1 LLNLFYRLQ
10 KFFIPAYRIVDM
22 DTRKKRTLLVEKLSR
37 LHSSVSSFSNSDEN
51 YDQCLK
57 RLKIFAE
64 NSEPDSVKVL
74 YKILYALPNVG
85 KDTKRETYFS
95 FLEHFR
101 SELLDLDFSEDELE
115 QELSSNEQEV
125 ADLFVDENIGRNLRL
140 IEYLNSNFFTQSQK
154 ASLRKSRILID
165 FLKRCKTSY
174 NPDTDQ
180 LNEDDFG
187 ISQEQLDDALK
198 SLEES
203 KRILIFRAARGLD
216 EEYMDRGLLSFLRSS
231 IVNTEIDENE
241 IDTKVLSDEEKVI
254 EKLVVGD
261 KLFQPTQTQQEFD
274 RPSRS
279 VETSFEGLFWA
290 AALLTFAVALM
301 LLINNSK

>member
-1 LLNLFYRLQ
+1 
-10 KFFIPAYRIVDM
+10 M

-37 LHSSVSSFSNSDEN
+37 LHASVSSFNKSDEN

-57 RLKIFAE
+57 HLKLFAE
-64 NSEPDSVKVL
+64 NSDADSVKVL

-95 FLEHFR
+95 FLEQFR
-101 SELLDLDFSEDELE
+101 SELLELGFSDSELE
-115 QELSSNEQEV
+115 KELSTNEQEV
-125 ADLFVDENIGRNLRL
+125 ADLFVDENIGKNLRL
-140 IEYLNSNFFTQSQK
+140 VEYLNSNFFTQSQK
-154 ASLRKSRILID
+154 SSLRKSRILID
-165 FLKRCKTSY
+165 LIKRCKTSY

-187 ISQEQLDDALK
+187 ISQEHFEDALK

-203 KRILIFRAARGLD
+203 KRILIFRAAQGLD

-241 IDTKVLSDEEKVI
+241 VNTKVLSDEEKVI

-261 KLFQPTQTQQEFD
+261 KLFKPTQAKQKFD

-290 AALLTFAVALM
+290 VALLAFAVALM

>member
-1 LLNLFYRLQ
+1 
-10 KFFIPAYRIVDM
+10 M

-37 LHSSVSSFSNSDEN
+37 LHASVSSFNKSDEN

-57 RLKIFAE
+57 HLKLFAE
-64 NSEPDSVKVL
+64 NSDADSVKVL
-74 YKILYALPNVG
+74 YKILYALPNAG

-101 SELLDLDFSEDELE
+101 SELLDLGFSDNELE

-125 ADLFVDENIGRNLRL
+125 ADLFVDENIGKNLRL
-140 IEYLNSNFFTQSQK
+140 VEYLNSNFFTQSQK
-154 ASLRKSRILID
+154 SSLRKSRILID
-165 FLKRCKTSY
+165 LIKRCKTSY

-187 ISQEQLDDALK
+187 ISQEQFEDALR

-203 KRILIFRAARGLD
+203 KRILIFRAAQGLD

-241 IDTKVLSDEEKVI
+241 INTKVLSDEEKVI

-261 KLFQPTQTQQEFD
+261 KLFKPIQTKQKFD

-290 AALLTFAVALM
+290 VALLAFAVALM

>member
-1 LLNLFYRLQ
+1 
-10 KFFIPAYRIVDM
+10 M

-37 LHSSVSSFSNSDEN
+37 LHASVSSFNKSDEN

-57 RLKIFAE
+57 HLKLFAE
-64 NSEPDSVKVL
+64 NSDADSVKVL
-74 YKILYALPNVG
+74 YKILYALPNAG

-101 SELLDLDFSEDELE
+101 SELLDLGFSDNELE

-125 ADLFVDENIGRNLRL
+125 ADLFVDENIGKNLRL
-140 IEYLNSNFFTQSQK
+140 VEYLNSNFFTQSQK
-154 ASLRKSRILID
+154 SSLRKSRIVIDLI
-165 FLKRCKTSY
+165 KRCKTSY

-187 ISQEQLDDALK
+187 ISQEQFEDALK

-203 KRILIFRAARGLD
+203 KRILIFRAAQGLD

-241 IDTKVLSDEEKVI
+241 VNTKVLSDEEKVI

-261 KLFQPTQTQQEFD
+261 KLFKPTQTKQKFD

-290 AALLTFAVALM
+290 VALLAFAVALM

>member
-1 LLNLFYRLQ
+1 
-10 KFFIPAYRIVDM
+10 M

-37 LHSSVSSFSNSDEN
+37 LHSSVSSFNKSDEN

-57 RLKIFAE
+57 HLKLFAE
-64 NSEPDSVKVL
+64 NSDADSVKVL

-101 SELLDLDFSEDELE
+101 SELLDLGFSDNELE

-125 ADLFVDENIGRNLRL
+125 ADLFVDEYIGKNLRL
-140 IEYLNSNFFTQSQK
+140 VEYLNSNFFTQSQK
-154 ASLRKSRILID
+154 SSLRKSRIVIDLI
-165 FLKRCKTSY
+165 KRCKTSY

-187 ISQEQLDDALK
+187 ISQEQFEDALR

-203 KRILIFRAARGLD
+203 KRILIFRAAQGLD

-241 IDTKVLSDEEKVI
+241 INTKVLSDEEKVI

-261 KLFQPTQTQQEFD
+261 QLFKPTQTQQKFD

-290 AALLTFAVALM
+290 VALLAFAVALM

>member
-1 LLNLFYRLQ
+1 
-10 KFFIPAYRIVDM
+10 M

-37 LHSSVSSFSNSDEN
+37 LHASVSSFNKSDEN

-57 RLKIFAE
+57 HLKLFAE
-64 NSEPDSVKVL
+64 NSDGDSVKVL

-101 SELLDLDFSEDELE
+101 SELLDLGFSDNELE

-125 ADLFVDENIGRNLRL
+125 ADLFVDENIGKNLRL
-140 IEYLNSNFFTQSQK
+140 VEYLNSNFFTQSQK
-154 ASLRKSRILID
+154 SSLRKSRIVIDLI
-165 FLKRCKTSY
+165 KRCKTSY

-187 ISQEQLDDALK
+187 ISQEQFEDALR

-203 KRILIFRAARGLD
+203 KRILIFRAAQGLD

-241 IDTKVLSDEEKVI
+241 INTKVLSDEEKVI

-261 KLFQPTQTQQEFD
+261 KLFKPTQTQRKFD

-290 AALLTFAVALM
+290 VALLAFAVALM

>member
-1 LLNLFYRLQ
+1 
-10 KFFIPAYRIVDM
+10 M

-37 LHSSVSSFSNSDEN
+37 LHASVSSFNKSDEN

-57 RLKIFAE
+57 HLKLFAE
-64 NSEPDSVKVL
+64 NSDADSVKVL

-101 SELLDLDFSEDELE
+101 SELLDLGFSDNELE

-125 ADLFVDENIGRNLRL
+125 ADLFVDENIGKNLRL
-140 IEYLNSNFFTQSQK
+140 VEYLNSNFFTQSQK
-154 ASLRKSRILID
+154 SSLRKSRIVIDLI
-165 FLKRCKTSY
+165 KRCKTSY

-187 ISQEQLDDALK
+187 ISQEQFEDALR

-203 KRILIFRAARGLD
+203 KRILIFRAAQGLD

-231 IVNTEIDENE
+231 IVNTEIDETEMN
-241 IDTKVLSDEEKVI
+241 TKVLSDEEKVI
-254 EKLVVGD
+254 EKLVIGD
-261 KLFQPTQTQQEFD
+261 QLFKPTQSQQKFD

-290 AALLTFAVALM
+290 IALLAFAVALM